1 MKNNE
6 ELVIERRKFLKTSG
20 AIAVGATF
28 ATLLPSNVVKASK
41 RGGTL
46 SMLVQPEVP
55 TLASYLSTSMPVG
68 QDRKSVV

>member
-28 ATLLPSNVVKASK
+28 ATLLPSNVVKQ
-41 RGGTL
+41 L
-46 SMLVQPEVP
+46 SEGELFPCWFSQKFQPWP
-55 TLASYLSTSMPVG
+55 PI
-68 QDRKSVV
+68 